1 MDRIKSAFELVAA
14 RQMNCAQAVLTAF
27 CEELGLQKDVA
38 LRLARGFGA
47 GMGRS
52 NNICGAVT
60 GAYMVLGLNQFPQI
74 EDRRAQMEKVYQLV
88 REFNR
93 KFIDINKSI
102 MCTDLLGYNLSMPED
117 YEKARS
123 KDLFTTVCP
132 KFVADS
138 VSILETI
145 LGK

>member
-1 MDRIKSAFELVAA
+1 
-14 RQMNCAQAVLTAF
+14 
-27 CEELGLQKDVA
+27 
-38 LRLARGFGA
+38 
-47 GMGRS
+47 
-52 NNICGAVT
+52 
-60 GAYMVLGLNQFPQI
+60 
-74 EDRRAQMEKVYQLV
+74 
-88 REFNR
+88 
-93 KFIDINKSI
+93 
-102 MCTDLLGYNLSMPED
+102 LLGYNLSMPED